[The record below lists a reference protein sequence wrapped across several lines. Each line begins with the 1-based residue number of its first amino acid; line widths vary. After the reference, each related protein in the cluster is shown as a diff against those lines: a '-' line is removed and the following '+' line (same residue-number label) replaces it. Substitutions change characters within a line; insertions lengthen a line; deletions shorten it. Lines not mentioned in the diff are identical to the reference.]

1 MSDLDALA
9 ERLRSFA
16 DARDW
21 QRFHTPKNLL
31 MALTGEV
38 GELTSELQWLTD
50 AQADPDA
57 WDDALRERVM
67 DEVADVMIYL
77 VRFADVCAIDLTA
90 AARAKIARN
99 ETRFPPAASRTT
111 PLQVEIEGP
120 RQV

>member
-1 MSDLDALA
+1 VSDLDALA

-38 GELTSELQWLTD
+38 GELTSELQWLSD
-50 AQADPDA
+50 AEADPGA
-57 WDDALRERVM
+57 WDDALRERVT

-77 VRFADVCAIDLTA
+77 VRFADVCGIDLA
-90 AARAKIARN
+90 AAAHAKIARN
-99 ETRFPPAASRTT
+99 EERFPPAASRAA
-111 PLQVEIEGP
+111 PVQVEGP